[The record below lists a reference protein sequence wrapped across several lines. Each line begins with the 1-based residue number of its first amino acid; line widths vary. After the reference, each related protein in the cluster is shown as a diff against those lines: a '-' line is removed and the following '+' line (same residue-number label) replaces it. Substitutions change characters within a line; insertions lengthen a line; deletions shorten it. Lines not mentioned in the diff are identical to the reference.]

1 MFCGKGEKMSRL
13 KEALVLAIAILGLGA
28 FLYYA
33 MMHTK
38 DRDRVVSVK
47 GLSEREV
54 KADFVIWPIVYK
66 EVGNDLSAIHDAVQ
80 AKNATLAKFLQGNGI
95 EKSEISWSAPEIED
109 VQGERYGDN
118 RRPFRYIATVVTTV
132 ASKNVDR
139 VREIMGKQ
147 GELLKQGIAFSG
159 DDYRYRKIYSF
170 NGLNEIKPAMIDEAN
185 KNARAAAQKFAM
197 DSESKLGK
205 IKTATQGQFT
215 ISDRDENTPF
225 IKNVRVV
232 TNVQYFL
239 ED

>member
-1 MFCGKGEKMSRL
+1 M
-13 KEALVLAIAILGLGA
+13 I
-28 FLYYA
+28 
-33 MMHTK
+33 HTK
-38 DRDRVVSVK
+38 DRDRVVSVR

-66 EVGNDLSAIHDAVQ
+66 EVGNDLSLIHDAVQ
-80 AKNATLAKFLQGNGI
+80 TKNATLAKFLRDNGVDAA
-95 EKSEISWSAPEIED
+95 EISWSAPEIED
-109 VQGERYGDN
+109 AQGERYGDN

-170 NGLNEIKPAMIDEAN
+170 NGLNEIKPTMIDEAN
-185 KNARAAAQKFAM
+185 KNARAAAEKFAT

-205 IKTATQGQFT
+205 IKTATQGQFS

>member
-1 MFCGKGEKMSRL
+1 MSRL
-13 KEALVLAIAILGLGA
+13 KEAIVLAIAILGLGA
-28 FLYYA
+28 FLYCA

-38 DRDRVVSVK
+38 DRERVVSVK

-66 EVGNDLSAIHDAVQ
+66 EVGNDLSAIYDAVQ
-80 AKNATLAKFLQGNGI
+80 AKNATLGKFLRGNGVAD
-95 EKSEISWSAPEIED
+95 SEISWSAPEIED

-147 GELLKQGIAFSG
+147 GDLLKQGIAFSG

-170 NGLNEIKPAMIDEAN
+170 NAMNEIKPAMIDEAN
-185 KNARAAAQKFAM
+185 KNARAAGEKFAS
-197 DSESKLGK
+197 DSDSKLGK
-205 IKTATQGQFT
+205 IKTASQGQFS
-215 ISDRDENTPF
+215 ISDRDENTPY

-232 TNVQYFL
+232 TSVQYFL

>member
-1 MFCGKGEKMSRL
+1 MIIPTVIE
-13 KEALVLAIAILGLGA
+13 IGA
-28 FLYYA
+28 FLYCA
-33 MMHTK
+33 MIHTK
-38 DRDRVVSVK
+38 DRDRVVSVR

-66 EVGNDLSAIHDAVQ
+66 EVGNDLSLIHDAVQ
-80 AKNATLAKFLQGNGI
+80 TKNATLAKFLRDNGVDAA
-95 EKSEISWSAPEIED
+95 EISWSAPEIED
-109 VQGERYGDN
+109 AQGERYGDN

-185 KNARAAAQKFAM
+185 KNARAAAEKFAT

-205 IKTATQGQFT
+205 IKTATQGQFS

>member
-1 MFCGKGEKMSRL
+1 MSRV

-28 FLYYA
+28 FLYCA

-66 EVGNDLSAIHDAVQ
+66 EVGNDLSVIHDGVL
-80 AKNATLAKFLQGNGI
+80 AKNATLGKFLRDNGI
-95 EKSEISWSAPEIED
+95 VDSEISWSAPEIED

-118 RRPFRYIATVVTTV
+118 KRPFRYIATVVTTV

-147 GELLKQGIAFSG
+147 GDLLKQGIAFAG

-185 KNARAAAQKFAM
+185 KNARAAAQKFAA
-197 DSESKLGK
+197 DSDSKLGK
-205 IKTATQGQFT
+205 IKTATQGQFS
-215 ISDRDENTPF
+215 ISDRDENTPY

>member
-1 MFCGKGEKMSRL
+1 MSRL
-13 KEALVLAIAILGLGA
+13 KEAVVLAIAILGLGA

-38 DRDRVVSVK
+38 DRDRVVAVK

-66 EVGNDLSAIHDAVQ
+66 EVGNDLSAIYDGVQ
-80 AKNATLAKFLQGNGI
+80 AKNATLGKFLRDNGV
-95 EKSEISWSAPEIED
+95 EESEISWSAPDIED

-118 RRPFRYIATVVTTV
+118 KRPFRYIATVVTTV
-132 ASKNVDR
+132 ASKKVDR
-139 VREIMGKQ
+139 VRGIMGKQ
-147 GELLKQGIAFSG
+147 GDLLKQGIAFSG

-185 KNARAAAQKFAM
+185 KNARAAAEKFAM
-197 DSESKLGK
+197 DSGSKLGK
-205 IKTATQGQFT
+205 IKTATQGQFS

>member
-1 MFCGKGEKMSRL
+1 MSRV
-13 KEALVLAIAILGLGA
+13 KEALLLAIGILGLGA
-28 FLYYA
+28 FLYCA
-33 MMHTK
+33 MIHTK
-38 DRDRVVSVK
+38 DRDRVVSVR

-66 EVGNDLSAIHDAVQ
+66 EVGNDLSLIHDAVQ
-80 AKNATLAKFLQGNGI
+80 TKNATLAKFLRDNGVDAT
-95 EKSEISWSAPEIED
+95 EISWSAPEIED
-109 VQGERYGDN
+109 AQGERYGDN

-170 NGLNEIKPAMIDEAN
+170 NGLNEIKPTMIDEAN
-185 KNARAAAQKFAM
+185 KNARAAAEKFAT

-205 IKTATQGQFT
+205 IKTATQGQFS

>member
-1 MFCGKGEKMSRL
+1 MSRI
-13 KEALVLAIAILGLGA
+13 KEAVVLTIGILGLGA
-28 FLYYA
+28 FLYCA

-66 EVGNDLSAIHDAVQ
+66 EVGNDLSVIYDGVQ
-80 AKNATLAKFLQGNGI
+80 AKNAALGKFLRDNGVAD
-95 EKSEISWSAPEIED
+95 SEISWSAPEIED

-118 RRPFRYIATVVTTV
+118 KRTFRYIATVVTTV

-139 VREIMGKQ
+139 IREIMGKQ
-147 GELLKQGIAFSG
+147 GDLLKQGIAFAG

-185 KNARAAAQKFAM
+185 KNAHAAGEKFAA
-197 DSESKLGK
+197 DSDSKLGK
-205 IKTATQGQFT
+205 IKTATQGQFS
-215 ISDRDENTPF
+215 ISDRDENTPY

-232 TNVQYFL
+232 TSVQYFL

>member
-1 MFCGKGEKMSRL
+1 VFCGEGEIMSRV
-13 KEALVLAIAILGLGA
+13 KEALLLAIAILGLGA
-28 FLYYA
+28 FLYCA
-33 MMHTK
+33 MIHTK
-38 DRDRVVSVK
+38 DRDRVVSVR

-66 EVGNDLSAIHDAVQ
+66 EVGNDLSLIHDAVQ
-80 AKNATLAKFLQGNGI
+80 TKNATLAKFLRENGVDAA
-95 EKSEISWSAPEIED
+95 EISWSAPEIED
-109 VQGERYGDN
+109 AQGERYGDN

-170 NGLNEIKPAMIDEAN
+170 NGLNEIKPTMIDEAN
-185 KNARAAAQKFAM
+185 KNARAAAEKFAT

-205 IKTATQGQFT
+205 IKTATQGQFS

>member
-1 MFCGKGEKMSRL
+1 MSRI
-13 KEALVLAIAILGLGA
+13 KEAFILGVAVLGLGA
-28 FLYYA
+28 FLYCA

-54 KADFVIWPIVYK
+54 KADYVIWPIVFK
-66 EVGNDLSAIHDAVQ
+66 EVGSDLVALYESVQ
-80 AKNATLAKFLQGNGI
+80 NKTATLEKFLLDNGVAAEEI
-95 EKSEISWSAPEIED
+95 SKASPDITDTESEIYASEKRS
-109 VQGERYGDN
+109 QRYV
-118 RRPFRYIATVVTTV
+118 ATVVMTV
-132 ASKNVDR
+132 ASKDVEKL
-139 VREIMGKQ
+139 REIMGKQ

-170 NGLNEIKPAMIDEAN
+170 NGLNEIKPTMIDEAN
-185 KNARAAAQKFAM
+185 KNARAAAEKFAT

-205 IKTATQGQFT
+205 IKTATQGVFS
-215 ISDRDENTPF
+215 IEDRDENTPY
-225 IKNVRVV
+225 IKKVRVV

>member
-1 MFCGKGEKMSRL
+1 MSRL

-28 FLYYA
+28 FLYCA

-38 DRDRVVSVK
+38 DRDRVVAVK

-80 AKNATLAKFLQGNGI
+80 TKNATLAKFLQDNGI
-95 EKSEISWSAPEIED
+95 EKSEITWSAPEIED
-109 VQGERYGDN
+109 
-118 RRPFRYIATVVTTV
+118 A
-132 ASKNVDR
+132 
-139 VREIMGKQ
+139 Q

-205 IKTATQGQFT
+205 IKTATQGQFS

>member
-1 MFCGKGEKMSRL
+1 MSRL

-28 FLYYA
+28 FLYCA

-38 DRDRVVSVK
+38 DRDRVVTVK

-80 AKNATLAKFLQGNGI
+80 AKNTTLAKFLQDNGV
-95 EKSEISWSAPEIED
+95 EASEISWSAPEIED

-118 RRPFRYIATVVTTV
+118 KRQFRYIATVVTTV

-159 DDYRYRKIYSF
+159 DDYRYRKIYTF

-197 DSESKLGK
+197 DSGSKLGK
-205 IKTATQGQFT
+205 IKTAAQGQFS

>member
-1 MFCGKGEKMSRL
+1 VFCGEGEIMSRV
-13 KEALVLAIAILGLGA
+13 KEALLLAIGILGLGA
-28 FLYYA
+28 FLYCA
-33 MMHTK
+33 MIHTK
-38 DRDRVVSVK
+38 DRDRVVSVR

-66 EVGNDLSAIHDAVQ
+66 EVGNDLSLIHDAVQ
-80 AKNATLAKFLQGNGI
+80 AKNATLAKFLRDNGVDAA
-95 EKSEISWSAPEIED
+95 EISWSAPEIED

-185 KNARAAAQKFAM
+185 KNARAAAEKFAT

-205 IKTATQGQFT
+205 IKTATQGQFS